1 MVQDYLMKYSMCS
14 IIVPTYHEAQNIPL
28 LVERIDQAMKSVPL
42 PYEIIVVDDNS
53 QDGIVD
59 AVETLKSTCDI
70 KIVVRQNE
78 KGLSSAVLE
87 GFRRAAGD
95 ILVVMDAD
103 LSHPPEKIPHLVNSI
118 IANKSQF
125 ALGSRFVKG
134 GSAPYFNFYRRM
146 NALISKL
153 LARPLTPV
161 KDPMAGFFALPKYIL
176 KDQARLNPLGF
187 KIGLE
192 IMVKCAPRNIVE
204 IPIDFQ
210 ERIYGESKLSLTEQI
225 KYVVHLKRLY
235 QYKFLT
241 HARSRRS
248 WFHPCKFPLI

>member
-1 MVQDYLMKYSMCS
+1 MKMEYSLIS
-14 IIVPTYHEAQNIPL
+14 IIVPTYQEAQNIPL

-59 AVETLKSTCDI
+59 YIETLKNTFTI
-70 KIVVRQNE
+70 KIIVRKNE

-87 GFRRAAGD
+87 GFRRAVGD

-103 LSHPPEKIPHLVNSI
+103 LSHPPEKIPRLVNPI
-118 IANKSQF
+118 LENKSQF

-134 GSAPYFNFYRRM
+134 GSAPYFNFYRKM
-146 NALISKL
+146 NAFLSKF

-176 KDQARLNPLGF
+176 KDRGKLNPLGF

-192 IMVKCAPRNIVE
+192 IMVKCAPKNIIE

-210 ERIYGESKLSLTEQI
+210 ERIYGESKLSLKEQI
-225 KYVVHLKRLY
+225 KYLVHLKRLY
-235 QYKFLT
+235 QYKFLS
-241 HARSRRS
+241 H
-248 WFHPCKFPLI
+248 L

>member
-1 MVQDYLMKYSMCS
+1 MKMKYSLIS
-14 IIVPTYHEAQNIPL
+14 IIVPTYKEAKNIPL
-28 LVERIDQAMKSVPL
+28 LVEKIDQTMKSAPL

-53 QDGIVD
+53 QDGIENCID
-59 AVETLKSTCDI
+59 EKKKTYPIRL
-70 KIVVRQNE
+70 VVRKNE

-87 GFRRAAGD
+87 GFHRAAGE

-103 LSHPPEKIPHLVNSI
+103 LSHPPEKIPNLVNSI
-118 IANKSQF
+118 IENKSQF

-146 NALISKL
+146 NAFISKL
-153 LARPLTPV
+153 LAWPLTPV
-161 KDPMAGFFALPKYIL
+161 KDPMAGFFALPKCIL
-176 KDQARLNPLGF
+176 RDRERLNPLGF

-210 ERIYGESKLSLTEQI
+210 ERIYGESKLSLKEQI
-225 KYVVHLKRLY
+225 KYLVHLKRLY
-235 QYKFLT
+235 QYKFLS
-241 HARSRRS
+241 HG
-248 WFHPCKFPLI
+248 

>member
-1 MVQDYLMKYSMCS
+1 MNMKYSLIS
-14 IIVPTYHEAQNIPL
+14 IIVPTYKEAGNIPL
-28 LVERIDQAMKSVPL
+28 LVERIDQTMISARL

-59 AVETLKSTCDI
+59 CIVKLKNTFTI
-70 KIVVRQNE
+70 KIVVRKNE
-78 KGLSSAVLE
+78 KGLSSAVLT
-87 GFRRAAGD
+87 GFHQAAGE

-103 LSHPPEKIPHLVNSI
+103 LSHPPEKIPSLVRKI
-118 IANKSQF
+118 IETKSQF

-146 NALISKL
+146 NAFISKL

-161 KDPMAGFFALPKYIL
+161 KDPMAGFFAIPKCIL
-176 KDQARLNPLGF
+176 KNRETLNPLGF

-192 IMVKCAPRNIVE
+192 IMVKCAPKNIVE

-225 KYVVHLKRLY
+225 KYLVHLKRLY
-235 QYKFLT
+235 QYKFLS
-241 HARSRRS
+241 HS
-248 WFHPCKFPLI
+248 